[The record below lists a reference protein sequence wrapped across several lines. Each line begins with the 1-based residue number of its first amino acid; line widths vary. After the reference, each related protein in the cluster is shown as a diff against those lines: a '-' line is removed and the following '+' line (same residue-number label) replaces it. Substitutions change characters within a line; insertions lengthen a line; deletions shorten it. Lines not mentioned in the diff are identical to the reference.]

1 MTPLVT
7 PTVWQLFTGF
17 SAVALSGFG
26 GVLPITRRTLV
37 EKRRWLDEAEFV
49 ELLSLGQLLPGPNI
63 VNLAVMFGDR
73 RRGLPGAL
81 AAVAGLL
88 TGPLMVVLTLASLH
102 QRYGHLSM
110 VQHAISGMAAAACG
124 LLVAMGVKMA
134 WLHPKNPRT
143 VAVALLAMAA
153 IVGLGWPLLKV
164 LLIAGPMALLW
175 AAREER

>member
-1 MTPLVT
+1 MSPLAV

-73 RRGLPGAL
+73 RHGLPGAL
-81 AAVAGLL
+81 AALAGLL
-88 TGPLMVVLTLASLH
+88 AGPLLVVLTLATLH
-102 QRYGHLSM
+102 QRYGHLPM

-124 LLVAMGVKMA
+124 LLVAMGLKMA
-134 WLHPKNPRT
+134 WVHPKNPRT
-143 VAVALLAMAA
+143 VIVALLAMAA
-153 IVGLGWPLLKV
+153 IAGLGWPLLKV
-164 LLIAGPMALLW
+164 LLTVGPIALLW

>member
-102 QRYGHLSM
+102 QRYGH
-110 VQHAISGMAAAACG
+110 QQAAGGGGHAADGV
-124 LLVAMGVKMA
+124 LHHRQVAMGVKMA

-153 IVGLGWPLLKV
+153 IAGLGWPLLKV